1 MSHDMPDLV
10 EIARIRRV
18 LLSQK
23 QAHGKGVQWLSDQI
37 SHTNS
42 GIVPRR
48 TLARFLAGKE
58 ITPLAV
64 KACSRYAEKLPSKP
78 LATDLLAEALKG
90 FFFLSPPS
98 MPPGNYRVE
107 YTGNLLSNV
116 VLTQTPGFMSILE
129 NLRPVGR
136 FTGILLAS
144 GHYHYALLREV
155 STRYPRW
162 HVIDRGRT
170 AAIDHYYPHQPR
182 VHIEGAEW
190 VHAGT

>member
-1 MSHDMPDLV
+1 MSYDTLDLV
-10 EIARIRRV
+10 EVARLRRV
-18 LLSQK
+18 LLAHK
-23 QAHGKGVQWLSDQI
+23 QAHGKGVQWLSDEINRLQCG
-37 SHTNS
+37 T
-42 GIVPRR
+42 VERR

-58 ITPLAV
+58 VNPLAV
-64 KACSRYAEKLPSKP
+64 KACRCYADKIPSKP
-78 LATDLLAEALKG
+78 LATHLLAEALKG
-90 FFFLSPPS
+90 FFYLSTPS
-98 MPPGNYRVE
+98 MAPGKYRVE
-107 YTGNLLSNV
+107 YTGNLMSNV
-116 VLTQTPGFMSILE
+116 ILTESPGFISILE
-129 NLRPVGR
+129 NLQPVGR

-162 HVIDRGRT
+162 HVIDRGRI